1 MELFDDLK
9 VPTGLSALLA
19 IDRVWML
26 GDLEDDEAAGM
37 LGPAGIRPAT
47 DITVNGEEEGE

>member
-9 VPTGLSALLA
+9 VPTGLSVLLA

-26 GDLEDDEAAGM
+26 GDLDDEEATGA

-47 DITVNGEEEGE
+47 DIAVNGEE